1 MEELVEEAKNGS
13 KEAFSTLIL
22 SLEKDLYKIAKMRL
36 RDDEDIYDA
45 VQETILIAFKS
56 IKKLKHVEYF
66 KTWIIKILIN
76 QSNYIYRQKGKKKIL
91 SFEDTEKEITSE
103 ISNSN
108 IENIDIALDFDF
120 MCKNL
125 KYEDRIIII
134 LYYMERFTDKEIGQI
149 LNLKERTVTTKRTRA
164 KQKIRKV
171 LESGGK
177 SKNE

>member
-1 MEELVEEAKNGS
+1 MEELVEEARKGN

-66 KTWIIKILIN
+66 RTWIIKILIN
-76 QSNYIYRQKGKKKIL
+76 QSNYIYRQKTKKKII
-91 SFEDTEKEITSE
+91 SFEDTEKDIANEI
-103 ISNSN
+103 SN
-108 IENIDIALDFDF
+108 IENIDTVLDFNF
-120 MCKNL
+120 MCRKL

-149 LNLKERTVTTKRTRA
+149 LNLKESTVTTKRNRA
-164 KQKIRKV
+164 KQKIRNV
-171 LESGGK
+171 LKLGG
-177 SKNE
+177 E